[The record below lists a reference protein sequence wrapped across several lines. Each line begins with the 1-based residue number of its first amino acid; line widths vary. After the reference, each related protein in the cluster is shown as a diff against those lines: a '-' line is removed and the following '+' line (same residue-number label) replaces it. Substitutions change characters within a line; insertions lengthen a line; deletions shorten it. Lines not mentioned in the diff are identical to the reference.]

1 MEISGEVFKRLC
13 KDKPDETAKALLKN
27 MREFGYSD
35 LTLEEVKEAMVKA
48 LDGKAD
54 EVISIWVERYFE
66 TGVS

>member
-13 KDKPDETAKALLKN
+13 KDKPDKTAKALLKS

-54 EVISIWVERYFE
+54 EVISIWVERYFK

>member
-1 MEISGEVFKRLC
+1 MEISGGAFKRLC
-13 KDKPDETAKALLKN
+13 KDHPNRTAKALLKN

-48 LDGKAD
+48 LDGRAD